1 MNDVDS
7 IEFVDAHLSPLI
19 WKFLLH
25 LYLLLESHQRGAGGG
40 QECQDARRVPSY
52 YLLSCGSI
60 RNILIIKI
68 LKFLKF

>member
-1 MNDVDS
+1 MKDVGS
-7 IEFVDAHLSPLI
+7 IEFVEVYLTPLI

-40 QECQDARRVPSY
+40 RECQDARRVPSY

-60 RNILIIKI
+60 RHILIIKI
-68 LKFLKF
+68 LNF